1 MAMNSVPSESAPHP
15 ASLPREIGIAGSVAI
30 VIGTIIGS
38 GIFLVP
44 HNVARQVG
52 SVQSLYWVWIAG
64 GALALAG
71 ALSLAE
77 LGAAMPEA
85 GGVYVYLREAYGQ
98 LAAFLFGWA
107 SLLVIDAG
115 SAATLAVA
123 FGIYCAAFAPL
134 TTADQKLIAVA
145 VIAVLTFLNI
155 LGVKKGT
162 AVQAIFTVAKLA
174 GLAIIAACA
183 IFIRKTSPL
192 AGTHPL
198 PTLHTTFSS
207 FGVALVGV
215 LWAYQGW
222 HQLSYNAGE
231 IKNPSRTLPIGFLLG
246 TLIVVGAYLGANAA
260 YLRVMS
266 LGALA
271 EHQRV
276 AATTMDLLIG
286 PRGAVFVSG
295 LILCSIFGAL
305 NGTFLT
311 SSRVYYAMACDGVFF
326 QSAARLHPK
335 FRTPVGSLLILGLWS
350 LLLALSGSFEQLY
363 TYVIFTMWVFS
374 GAAIFAVIVLRRRR
388 PHLDRPYRVPAYPFL
403 PLAFVLA
410 SAAIVINTVAS
421 KPLESLAG
429 LGIVLTGVPLY
440 LAWNRRARPPR
451 ETPAGAS
458 SGSD

>member
-1 MAMNSVPSESAPHP
+1 MPTNPASSESAASP
-15 ASLPREIGIAGSVAI
+15 ASLPREIGLMGSVVI

-52 SVQSLYWVWIAG
+52 SVQALYWVWIVG
-64 GALALAG
+64 GVLALAG

-85 GGVYVYLREAYGQ
+85 GGIYVYLREAYGK

-123 FGIYCAAFAPL
+123 FGIYSATFAPL
-134 TTADQKLIAVA
+134 TAAGQKLIAVA
-145 VIAVLTFLNI
+145 VIAVLTFINI

-162 AVQAIFTVAKLA
+162 AVQGIFTIAKLA
-174 GLAIIAACA
+174 GLALIAACA

-198 PTLHTTFSS
+198 PTFHTSVGS

-246 TLIVVGAYLGANAA
+246 TLIVIGAYLGANAA

-276 AATTMDLLIG
+276 AATTMNLLIG
-286 PRGAVFVSG
+286 PGGAVFVSA

-305 NGTFLT
+305 NGTLLT
-311 SSRVYYAMACDGVFF
+311 SSRVYYAMARDRVFF
-326 QSAARLHPK
+326 ESVSRLHP
-335 FRTPVGSLLILGLWS
+335 RYQTPTGALVTLGVWS
-350 LLLALSGSFEQLY
+350 SVLALSGSFEQLY
-363 TYVIFTMWVFS
+363 TYVVFTMWVFS

-388 PHLDRPYRVPAYPFL
+388 PDLRRPYRVPAYPFL
-403 PLAFVLA
+403 PLAFILIA
-410 SAAIVINTVAS
+410 AAIVINTVVS
-421 KPLESLAG
+421 RPLESLGG
-429 LGIVLTGVPLY
+429 LGIVLTGIPLY
-440 LAWNRRARPPR
+440 LAWNRW
-451 ETPAGAS
+451 AGRRMGA
-458 SGSD
+458 GV

>member
-1 MAMNSVPSESAPHP
+1 MGCRSMTTNSRSCEPAAPS
-15 ASLPREIGIAGSVAI
+15 ASLPRAIGLTGSIVI

-44 HNVARQVG
+44 HNVALRVG
-52 SVQSLYWVWIAG
+52 SIQSLYWVWIVG
-64 GALALAG
+64 GVLALAG
-71 ALSLAE
+71 SLSLAE

-85 GGVYVYLREAYGQ
+85 GGIYVYLREAYGK

-123 FGIYCAAFAPL
+123 FGIYSGAFAPL
-134 TTADQKLIAVA
+134 TAAEQKLIAVA
-145 VIAVLTFLNI
+145 VIAALTFINI

-162 AVQAIFTVAKLA
+162 AVQAIFTIAKLA
-174 GLAIIAACA
+174 GLGIIVGCA
-183 IFIRKTSPL
+183 FFIRGASPL
-192 AGTHPL
+192 VGTHPL
-198 PTLHTTFSS
+198 PTVHTTFSS

-231 IKNPSRTLPIGFLLG
+231 IKNPSRTLPVGFLLG
-246 TLIVVGAYLGANAA
+246 TLIVIGAYLGANAA

-276 AATTMDLLIG
+276 AATTMNLLIG
-286 PRGAVFVSG
+286 PRGAVFVSA

-305 NGTFLT
+305 NGTLLT
-311 SSRVYYAMACDGVFF
+311 SSRVYYAMARDRVFF
-326 QSAARLHPK
+326 ESVSRIHPR
-335 FRTPVGSLLILGLWS
+335 FQTPVGALLTLGVWS
-350 LLLALSGSFEQLY
+350 SLLALSGSFEQLY

-374 GAAIFAVIVLRRRR
+374 GAAIFAVIVLRRRL
-388 PHLDRPYRVPAYPFL
+388 PALPRPYRVPAYPFL
-403 PLAFVLA
+403 PLAFVLIA
-410 SAAIVINTVAS
+410 AAIVINTVVS

-429 LGIVLTGVPLY
+429 LGIVLTGIPLY
-440 LAWNRRARPPR
+440 LAWNRWRRTQA
-451 ETPAGAS
+451 
-458 SGSD
+458 